1 MYVTQQIKRILNKT
15 IVDKF
20 NTKMPHIDNDIKLDF
35 KDVLIRPKRSTLK
48 SRADVDLTRQFIF
61 RNSKKTY
68 EGIPIIASNMDTVGT
83 FEMAIQLSK
92 VYSNE
97 SYLMRMICF
106 VRVVEIVYNN
116 S

>member
-1 MYVTQQIKRILNKT
+1 
-15 IVDKF
+15 
-20 NTKMPHIDNDIKLDF
+20 MPNFDNDVKLDF

-61 RNSKKTY
+61 RHSKKTY
-68 EGIPIIASNMDTVGT
+68 DGIPIIASNMDTVGT

-92 VYSNE
+92 VEVIVFEVSSHVYS
-97 SYLMRMICF
+97 S
-106 VRVVEIVYNN
+106 